1 MEGVTSGADATAWE
15 PITIEERQQE
25 EEEEEESIE
34 TEARSDKSDETGVT
48 SGSDSARWNDVK
60 SSKRKNRKP

>member
-25 EEEEEESIE
+25 EEEEDDPVE
-34 TEARSDKSDETGVT
+34 TDVKSDKSDETGVT
-48 SGSDSARWNDVK
+48 SGSDSASWDDVK